1 VDVHV
6 LFFASLAERAGLR
19 SEVVAVD
26 AAATVE
32 TLWRELESRHPALV
46 GLPYRPLAACDQV
59 WTAWDATLA
68 RVREVAFVPPV
79 SGG

>member
-6 LFFASLAERAGLR
+6 LYFASLVERSGRRAELV
-19 SEVVAVD
+19 EVD
-26 AAATVE
+26 PAATVE
-32 TLWRELESRHPALV
+32 TLWRALESRHPALA

-59 WTAWDATLA
+59 WADWDAPLA
-68 RVREVAFVPPV
+68 SVREVAFVPPV